1 MTSTTAQ
8 ILLALSRG
16 LDPMSGEV
24 LPQESIVRRAEIIR
38 ALQEAARV
46 LENPARRR
54 ADRTWHAPLPPKTGT
69 PWSQEEDAILR
80 SGHQNGRSVE
90 ELSSDFGRTPNAI
103 ATRLERLGLA
113 PGAEAPP
120 PTGRSG
126 VGPASRA

>member
-1 MTSTTAQ
+1 MAVTPTTAQ

-16 LDPMSGEV
+16 LDPETGDV
-24 LPQESIVRRAEIIR
+24 LPPESIVRRGEIIR

-69 PWSQEEDAILR
+69 PWSKEEDAILR

-90 ELSSDFGRTPNAI
+90 DLAADLGRTPNAVQ
-103 ATRLERLGLA
+103 TRLERM
-113 PGAEAPP
+113 P
-120 PTGRSG
+120 
-126 VGPASRA
+126 